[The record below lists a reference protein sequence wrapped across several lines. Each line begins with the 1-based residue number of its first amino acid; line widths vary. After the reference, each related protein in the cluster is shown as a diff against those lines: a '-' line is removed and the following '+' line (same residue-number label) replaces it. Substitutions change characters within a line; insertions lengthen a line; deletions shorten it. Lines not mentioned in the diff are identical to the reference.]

1 MIIHLW
7 ATCETALSKFPGTDF
22 SNVGAD
28 IELLQGGSLAEDP
41 LMYQLVKY
49 RLGEKFVIA
58 SCIEAMRPAA
68 LTLLERGV
76 EGAMLG

>member
-41 LMYQLVKY
+41 VMYWLHSIVHNHDVGIHATINI
-49 RLGEKFVIA
+49 L
-58 SCIEAMRPAA
+58 
-68 LTLLERGV
+68 
-76 EGAMLG
+76 

>member
-41 LMYQLVKY
+41 LMYSLHSMVLLV
-49 RLGEKFVIA
+49 L
-58 SCIEAMRPAA
+58 A
-68 LTLLERGV
+68 LI
-76 EGAMLG
+76 